1 MHERK
6 RRPNASVELQGLR
19 TAAELVGRQAMI
31 DDPIVEEVHRV
42 RARLLAECDG
52 DLDKLMDRI
61 RQRESQ
67 DECYLVNSPE
77 ELKAR
82 RLRLAS

>member
-1 MHERK
+1 
-6 RRPNASVELQGLR
+6 
-19 TAAELVGRQAMI
+19 MI

-52 DLDKLMDRI
+52 DLDKLMERI

-67 DECYLVNSPE
+67 DEPYLVNGPE
-77 ELKAR
+77 ELKALKTKR
-82 RLRLAS
+82 KPPGGT